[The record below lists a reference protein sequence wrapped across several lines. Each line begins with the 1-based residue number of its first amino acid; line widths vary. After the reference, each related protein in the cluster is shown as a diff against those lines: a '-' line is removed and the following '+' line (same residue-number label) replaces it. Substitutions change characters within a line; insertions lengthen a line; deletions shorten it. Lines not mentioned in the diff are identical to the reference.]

1 MKDFD
6 HAWTRIMQLQGM
18 PFRQKKGRESTYC
31 VASGTVIPSN
41 DRQDVA
47 EEPLRG
53 GVSSCAPD
61 RPRPAS
67 RRARRAA
74 ATKRKMIKTLQPGDK
89 LMSLSDVSESWASPF
104 TPCIAGGIRATA
116 PSATGWAAMCGT
128 AERPLRL
135 GWNSRSTNVGNV
147 AQESAPERS
156 TGR

>member
-53 GVSSCAPD
+53 GVSSCALIGPGQLQEG
-61 RPRPAS
+61 PG
-67 RRARRAA
+67 ARLPQ
-74 ATKRKMIKTLQPGDK
+74 K
-89 LMSLSDVSESWASPF
+89 
-104 TPCIAGGIRATA
+104 
-116 PSATGWAAMCGT
+116 
-128 AERPLRL
+128 
-135 GWNSRSTNVGNV
+135 
-147 AQESAPERS
+147 
-156 TGR
+156 GR